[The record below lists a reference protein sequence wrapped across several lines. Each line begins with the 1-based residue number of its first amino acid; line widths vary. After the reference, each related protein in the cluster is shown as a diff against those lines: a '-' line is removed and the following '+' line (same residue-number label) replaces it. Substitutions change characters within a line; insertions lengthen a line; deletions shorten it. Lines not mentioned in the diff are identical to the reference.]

1 MELNSDSYLKKL
13 LIPLGGLFII
23 ILISLLLVV
32 PRIKKIGK
40 QFRENEKIVQSKKD
54 FLAKAQLISTLGQS
68 DLEHKAELSTLAMP
82 KEKEITLILYALNE
96 PVRNNNFY
104 TDQLEFNLGEVVP
117 GREEAEDEE
126 PKATK
131 KPIDQIP
138 VIMRVLGSGEKLS
151 SLIEDM
157 ENVLPIISLT
167 DVRASYSDAGRVTA
181 NFNFYL
187 SVSSRLPSFD
197 PEKLSLK
204 DLTISD
210 EEEKL
215 LVKLDSFEKA
225 GISSILTTQDLAP
238 EILGRDN
245 PFSLSQ

>member
-13 LIPLGGLFII
+13 LIPIGGLLFI
-23 ILISLLLVV
+23 ILISLLLVI
-32 PRIKKIGK
+32 PRVKKVKK
-40 QFRENEKIVQSKKD
+40 QFHENEKIVQSKKD
-54 FLAKAQLISTLGQS
+54 FLAKAQLVSTLSES
-68 DLEHKAELSTLAMP
+68 DLDHKAELSNLAMP
-82 KEKEITLILYALNE
+82 KEKDISLILYALNE
-96 PVRNNNFY
+96 PVRNNDFY
-104 TDQLEFNLGEVVP
+104 TDQLEFNLGEVVS
-117 GREEAEDEE
+117 GSEEAREEEL
-126 PKATK
+126 KSTK

-138 VIMRVLGSGEKLS
+138 AVMRVLGSGEKLS

-157 ENVLPIISLT
+157 ENVLPVISLT
-167 DVRASYSDAGRVTA
+167 EVRASYSEAGRVTA

-215 LVKLDSFEKA
+215 LVRLDGFEKA
-225 GISSILTTQDLAP
+225 GISSILTSQDLVP
-238 EILGRDN
+238 VILGRDN